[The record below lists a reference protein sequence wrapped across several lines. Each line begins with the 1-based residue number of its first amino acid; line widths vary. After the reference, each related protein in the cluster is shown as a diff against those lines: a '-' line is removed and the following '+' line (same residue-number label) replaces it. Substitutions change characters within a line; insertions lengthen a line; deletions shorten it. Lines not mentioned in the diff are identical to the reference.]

1 MGGFTFAFLLS
12 STVLA
17 CKAAP
22 RHAALEGETLN
33 MLDASVKLMQGSAG
47 EFDRDYLSRL
57 SSCMDSLHPDLWAVS
72 DGAWSGMVAYH
83 DSNGTGNDTWG
94 SCLGNGHC
102 HQYHEQNLTV
112 QDYHS
117 IGIYEPCN
125 YASNFAYYHVVTSIC
140 DHTGWSMDPSY
151 TVAMGQAF
159 TSLTVGSA
167 FWHGSHTL
175 LGNIADNRFI
185 EVVAFLAHQA
195 SLENLEVPAL
205 VRDLSL
211 SPRTSNA
218 KETAGQL
225 AELLR
230 SQPVDTWKE
239 GIAEL
244 DTPDYMVTFSGIICT
259 LLTLQ
264 LSEEQVD
271 AVVPTLMD
279 AFNLPDDI
287 RSFMFDQY
295 LPEIR
300 LATADINLGVLE
312 KGQFQ
317 LNTVGTL
324 VKLIYAFLW
333 QEYALTDADIFL
345 DPEVNQLGYTFMVS
359 VNKFAD
365 FLTDFPMLDADLQ
378 KGSGIYPGEEWCN
391 PQEPHAKWHVE
402 SANGLMDLMML
413 ADNVFKLTE

>member
-1 MGGFTFAFLLS
+1 
-12 STVLA
+12 
-17 CKAAP
+17 
-22 RHAALEGETLN
+22 
-33 MLDASVKLMQGSAG
+33 
-47 EFDRDYLSRL
+47 
-57 SSCMDSLHPDLWAVS
+57 
-72 DGAWSGMVAYH
+72 
-83 DSNGTGNDTWG
+83 
-94 SCLGNGHC
+94 
-102 HQYHEQNLTV
+102 
-112 QDYHS
+112 
-117 IGIYEPCN
+117 
-125 YASNFAYYHVVTSIC
+125 
-140 DHTGWSMDPSY
+140 MDPSY

-211 SPRTSNA
+211 SPRESDA

-225 AELLR
+225 AQLLR

-244 DTPDYMVTFSGIICT
+244 DTPDYMVTFSGIICS

-300 LATADINLGVLE
+300 LATA
-312 KGQFQ
+312 
-317 LNTVGTL
+317 
-324 VKLIYAFLW
+324 
-333 QEYALTDADIFL
+333 
-345 DPEVNQLGYTFMVS
+345 EVNLLGYTFMVS

-365 FLTDFPMLDADLQ
+365 FLTDFPMLDAD
-378 KGSGIYPGEEWCN
+378 
-391 PQEPHAKWHVE
+391 
-402 SANGLMDLMML
+402 
-413 ADNVFKLTE
+413 

>member
-1 MGGFTFAFLLS
+1 MSRLTFLAFV
-12 STVLA
+12 STFLV
-17 CKAAP
+17 CKAASQQ
-22 RHAALEGETLN
+22 HEALEGETVN
-33 MLDASVKLMQGSAG
+33 MLDASVQLMQGLAG
-47 EFDRDYLSRL
+47 QFDREYLGRL
-57 SSCMDSLHPDLWAVS
+57 STCMDSLHPDLWAVS
-72 DGAWSGMVAYH
+72 DGAWTGMVAYH
-83 DSNGTGNDTWG
+83 DNNGTENDTWG
-94 SCLGNGHC
+94 SCLGTGHC
-102 HQYHEQNLTV
+102 HQYHEQNLTI

-117 IGIYEPCN
+117 VGIYEPCN
-125 YASNFAYYHVVTSIC
+125 YASNFAYYHVVTMIC
-140 DHTGWSMDPSY
+140 DHTGWNIDPSY

-218 KETAGQL
+218 KETANQL

-230 SQPVDTWKE
+230 TQPVDTWKD

-271 AVVPTLMD
+271 SVVPTLMD
-279 AFNLPDDI
+279 AFNLPDEI
-287 RSFMFDQY
+287 RTFMFDQY

-300 LATADINLGVLE
+300 LATADINLGILE

-333 QEYALTDADIFL
+333 QEYALTDAEIFL

-359 VNKFAD
+359 INKFAD
-365 FLTDFPMLDADLQ
+365 FLTDFPMLDAGLQ
-378 KGSGIYPGEEWCN
+378 KGVGIYPGEGWCM
-391 PQEPHAKWHVE
+391 PWCPHAKWHVE
-402 SANGLMDLMML
+402 SANGLMDLMLL
-413 ADNVFKLTE
+413 ADNVFKLTA

>member
-1 MGGFTFAFLLS
+1 
-12 STVLA
+12 V
-17 CKAAP
+17 
-22 RHAALEGETLN
+22 
-33 MLDASVKLMQGSAG
+33 AG
-47 EFDRDYLSRL
+47 
-57 SSCMDSLHPDLWAVS
+57 
-72 DGAWSGMVAYH
+72 
-83 DSNGTGNDTWG
+83 
-94 SCLGNGHC
+94 
-102 HQYHEQNLTV
+102 
-112 QDYHS
+112 
-117 IGIYEPCN
+117 
-125 YASNFAYYHVVTSIC
+125 
-140 DHTGWSMDPSY
+140 
-151 TVAMGQAF
+151 
-159 TSLTVGSA
+159 
-167 FWHGSHTL
+167 
-175 LGNIADNRFI
+175 
-185 EVVAFLAHQA
+185 
-195 SLENLEVPAL
+195 L

-211 SPRTSNA
+211 SPRRSNA

-264 LSEEQVD
+264 LSDEQVD

-300 LATADINLGVLE
+300 LATADINLGLLE

-413 ADNVFKLTE
+413 ADNVFKLTAA